1 MGAGLSTKPA
11 AANMKQSAAEPS
23 KRTLQMEGPLF
34 ELRDFEGS
42 VERLGALVL
51 AGSLERLLRAQLFGT
66 RRGSE
71 RRARELARQ
80 QPQQP
85 QPQQQQ
91 QPSRLLGRL
100 LGRYRPVVEESAV
113 SGAIEGAPAAV
124 SRELSPVPDGECLLQ
139 SMIQAQ
145 EDDEEEEE
153 SKGGTAAA
161 AEGASSAAHG
171 APGTARTPL
180 DSAPSKKRPISSAI
194 STGVPG
200 VVGMAKRRLGIVGFS
215 SANARPVHLQ
225 AA

>member
-1 MGAGLSTKPA
+1 
-11 AANMKQSAAEPS
+11 
-23 KRTLQMEGPLF
+23 
-34 ELRDFEGS
+34 
-42 VERLGALVL
+42 
-51 AGSLERLLRAQLFGT
+51 
-66 RRGSE
+66 
-71 RRARELARQ
+71 
-80 QPQQP
+80 
-85 QPQQQQ
+85 
-91 QPSRLLGRL
+91 
-100 LGRYRPVVEESAV
+100 
-113 SGAIEGAPAAV
+113 
-124 SRELSPVPDGECLLQ
+124 
-139 SMIQAQ
+139 MIQAQ

>member
-1 MGAGLSTKPA
+1 MTTDGLLRYNGHAFWDCETWMYP
-11 AANMKQSAAEPS
+11 
-23 KRTLQMEGPLF
+23 TLLAWHPTIARSLLEY
-34 ELRDFEGS
+34 R
-42 VERLGALVL
+42 VERLP
-51 AGSLERLLRAQLFGT
+51 
-66 RRGSE
+66 
-71 RRARELARQ
+71 LARAKAKTYK
-80 QPQQP
+80 PP
-85 QPQQQQ
+85 YAGAMFPW
-91 QPSRLLGRL
+91 
-100 LGRYRPVVEESAV
+100 ESAV

-180 DSAPSKKRPISSAI
+180 DRAPSKKRPISSAI

-225 AA
+225 AS